1 MPASKLGI
9 VFGPT
14 LLRTTE
20 DSATLSSLV
29 DTVHQTKVIEL
40 LVRHAETIFGPPD
53 PASTSLMVA
62 PSSSSASAALM
73 ASSSPVHRSSAQSP
87 KVAEQQESPAV
98 VAPGSSSSSSS
109 TTSTASSLLFKV
121 PVVRSISF
129 LEKHRSKSRDAAV
142 SNAATIISTPADRR
156 SQQYLA
162 SEHREE
168 VLLSGYA
175 RRQNFYLVFEE
186 GLLGAT
192 SDDDLPDFLLPN
204 DSSKMRKLPGYLRSG
219 SAPKIFKS
227 SLKDYHGLEGLRLR
241 IITI

>member
-1 MPASKLGI
+1 MPASNLGI

-20 DSATLSSLV
+20 GLATLSSLV

-40 LVRHAETIFGPPD
+40 LVGHADTIFGPPD
-53 PASTSLMVA
+53 PALTSLMVA
-62 PSSSSASAALM
+62 TSSSSASASAALM
-73 ASSSPVHRSSAQSP
+73 TSSSPAHRLSAQSP

-109 TTSTASSLLFKV
+109 TTSTASSLLSKV

-129 LEKHRSKSRDAAV
+129 LEKHRSKSRDAADRDHAA

-156 SQQYLA
+156 SQQHLA
-162 SEHREE
+162 GELREE

-175 RRQNFYLVFEE
+175 RRQNAQPFDRHRPAV
-186 GLLGAT
+186 
-192 SDDDLPDFLLPN
+192 
-204 DSSKMRKLPGYLRSG
+204 R
-219 SAPKIFKS
+219 
-227 SLKDYHGLEGLRLR
+227 
-241 IITI
+241 